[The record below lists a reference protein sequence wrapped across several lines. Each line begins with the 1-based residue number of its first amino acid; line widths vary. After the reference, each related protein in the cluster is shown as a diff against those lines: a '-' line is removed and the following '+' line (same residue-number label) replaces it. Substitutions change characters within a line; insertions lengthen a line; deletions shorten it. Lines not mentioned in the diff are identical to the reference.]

1 MSSVMET
8 EDPTPGAPSS
18 ESSRA
23 GGGLSSVSRDRPHAR
38 QGFVGEPRTLLAHQ
52 AQVPTARDG
61 RAQNEERKPTERFWD
76 AQGRGAASEW
86 GFREGGGAAAAGT
99 REGLARVYTTN
110 MPSPLTPLPAHCSLN
125 KAHTSVQHRA
135 STNTAS

>member
-86 GFREGGGAAAAGT
+86 GFRKIMHLGFFIGT
-99 REGLARVYTTN
+99 RAYQLATYNFPEITLLNQITILFFDFQ
-110 MPSPLTPLPAHCSLN
+110 PSSSKL
-125 KAHTSVQHRA
+125 
-135 STNTAS
+135 